1 MEEFEQLWLWKQYD
15 PCVNDYVIWDKGE
28 YGIDQGWVYFKCEEY
43 ITIETGV
50 KRRAK
55 ADCIEGSNGK
65 GKVLHRSVHTLLL
78 CQQDKWCQ
86 LEYVRTR
93 KPLQDI
99 KHYSECDD

>member
-1 MEEFEQLWLWKQYD
+1 MEEFEQLHLWKQYD

-50 KRRAK
+50 KPRPK
-55 ADCIEGSNGK
+55 CDYTGGNGK
-65 GKVLHRSVHTLLL
+65 SRVLHRSVHTLLL
-78 CQQDKWCQ
+78 CDKSKWCQ
-86 LEYVRTR
+86 LEHVRSR
-93 KPLQDI
+93 KPLEDI